1 MKINNQVH
9 AVFSR
14 TQFEQNLGT
23 KICITLV
30 RKCDDRGIAITANL
44 EFRKFSLTII
54 YKKFLKFCTLCETSS
69 KGHIKLTRKFTANK
83 AVGKTLT

>member
-23 KICITLV
+23 KICIALV
-30 RKCDDRGIAITANL
+30 QKCDDRGIVITAKL
-44 EFRKFSLTII
+44 ELRKFFSDNNLQED
-54 YKKFLKFCTLCETSS
+54 F
-69 KGHIKLTRKFTANK
+69 
-83 AVGKTLT
+83 

>member
-30 RKCDDRGIAITANL
+30 QKCDDRGIVITANL
-44 EFRKFSLTII
+44 EFRKIFSDNN
-54 YKKFLKFCTLCETSS
+54 YKKIFEILYIMQNKFQRS
-69 KGHIKLTRKFTANK
+69 HQAD
-83 AVGKTLT
+83 

>member
-23 KICITLV
+23 EICITLV
-30 RKCDDRGIAITANL
+30 QKCDDRGIVITANL
-44 EFRKFSLTII
+44 EFRKIFSDKNLQED
-54 YKKFLKFCTLCETSS
+54 F
-69 KGHIKLTRKFTANK
+69 
-83 AVGKTLT
+83 

>member
-14 TQFEQNLGT
+14 TQQNLGT
-23 KICITLV
+23 EICITLV
-30 RKCDDRGIAITANL
+30 QKCDDRGIVITANL

-54 YKKFLKFCTLCETSS
+54 YKKNFEILY
-69 KGHIKLTRKFTANK
+69 IMRNKLQRSHQAD
-83 AVGKTLT
+83 

>member
-23 KICITLV
+23 KICITPV
-30 RKCDDRGIAITANL
+30 QKCDDRGIVITANL
-44 EFRKFSLTII
+44 EFRKIFSDNNLQED
-54 YKKFLKFCTLCETSS
+54 F
-69 KGHIKLTRKFTANK
+69 
-83 AVGKTLT
+83 

>member
-14 TQFEQNLGT
+14 AQFEKNLGT
-23 KICITLV
+23 KICTTLV
-30 RKCDDRGIAITANL
+30 QNCDDRGTVITANL

-54 YKKFLKFCTLCETSS
+54 YKKIFEIMQKQVPKVTSS
-69 KGHIKLTRKFTANK
+69 
-83 AVGKTLT
+83 